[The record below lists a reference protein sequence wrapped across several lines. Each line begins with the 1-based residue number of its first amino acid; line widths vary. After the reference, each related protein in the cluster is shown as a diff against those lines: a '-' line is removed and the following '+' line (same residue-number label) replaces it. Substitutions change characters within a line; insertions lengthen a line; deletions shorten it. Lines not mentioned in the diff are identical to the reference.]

1 MMVDRLIT
9 GRYRIEKLLG
19 EGGLARVYRAT
30 DLLLDKSVALKEAH
44 PDDPSA
50 REAIKREYV
59 FASTH
64 RHPALV
70 FPYSLIDNSD
80 GTTIVMPL
88 IEENDLKEWWNS
100 ASLGPDS
107 IQGRSR
113 ADGIIASILECA
125 AFIHFSGYIYND
137 YKPANLMVAGDIA
150 PGETDMVIPILL
162 DYNLLSPRGGKPS
175 RRGTLEYISPEVLKG
190 DPPDIL
196 SDLYSIGATIYELFT
211 GTPPFVS
218 PSDPELIRL
227 ITEKGSIDFSQI
239 PHRFKEGIEAL
250 LSRDPEQRPQG
261 GKEAAAI
268 LGLDEQFRNLFRDRI
283 GYYLSAG
290 MPPFAAG
297 LESCHKD
304 YLRGKS
310 GKILLVR
317 GLNYS
322 WSALNYLASKSEID
336 GFEIGRIPAG
346 YDNDTAATILDNFLE
361 RITIDAHKRTLL
373 FVDSLE
379 DLNGENIGRLR
390 VIAGSRGGV
399 PVVAGARRW
408 LNFDLPHVLFDPL
421 CNQTRHSAATD
432 VLKAFL
438 KQPELNFDYDSL
450 SGATGGDPELI
461 YCHLIRA
468 ENENRLDL
476 LSSNEK
482 CDLYVTGK
490 RIPEVDEAMARMCNL
505 LTKDGQTL
513 MAKLSV
519 WGDRIPMLLLTELN
533 ENEQELINRLMES
546 GHLVREKDSVA
557 FPSGESRDS
566 IYSRISAG
574 EKEILH
580 NYWAKVVEKRL
591 EDTGEYLEA
600 AAYHWG
606 RSDDISRGFEANL
619 AAAVEYLRRGE
630 LSRAKGIARALLSLS
645 ERGGGSKSAALEIYA
660 DIAKAEGDYKEA
672 REKYIKLLWTL
683 RSERAE
689 SLEAKTLKDLGDL
702 YRSLRMPGKA
712 LFYTRKALSLYAGLS
727 DEQGM
732 AGCHNN
738 MGLAHWIDEEYQKAL
753 RSFYSALT
761 ANKRMGNYRELA
773 KIQSNLGII
782 KDIMGTTKDV
792 ADHFLDAL
800 NHAREAEDPRLQA
813 LICNNLGFFL
823 IRQGDFEAAQR
834 HLEDALELSERIG
847 YTEEIINSLTNLG
860 LCYLRLGDLFK
871 SVDNNQKA
879 QESANSFGNKRLA
892 ADAELH
898 LTEACILMGNF
909 SLAENVLSSIESDK
923 VYAEDKTLS
932 SQVDLLRSKLLV
944 NSGCFEK
951 AIKTA
956 AIVSLE
962 AGKAGNTRLRI
973 EAGLVIG
980 EAQMISEPE
989 RALSNLAVLAEE
1001 ASRLGHVDLAEEA
1014 GLLLAD
1020 IYLRIKDHFNA
1031 EGWIEKSL
1039 SGRKLPRKAYIE
1051 ASILSA
1057 ELSCLKSR
1065 YDDAID
1071 KLTEIESIAAAS
1083 GFIPLAL
1090 RSSVALGEIF
1100 TSCLKLSRAK
1110 EAFGRAIEYREKTLS
1125 ALPENVPAA
1134 FLLKL
1139 PSMVRLE
1146 AGLAGINEKAFLKV

>member
-1 MMVDRLIT
+1 MMTDRLIA

-30 DLLLDKSVALKEAH
+30 DLLTGKAAALKEAH
-44 PDDPSA
+44 TDDPSA
-50 REAIKREYV
+50 REALICEYI
-59 FASTH
+59 FASLH

-70 FPYSLIDNSD
+70 FPYSLIDNS
-80 GTTIVMPL
+80 GGIMIVMPF
-88 IEENDLKEWWNS
+88 IEGIDLKTWWNS
-100 ASLGPDS
+100 ASLNLDLD
-107 IQGRSR
+107 QEKSR
-113 ADGIIASILECA
+113 MDEVMASAFECA
-125 AFIHFSGYIYND
+125 AFIHFSGHLYND
-137 YKPANLMVAGDIA
+137 FKPANFIVAGDIA
-150 PGETDMVIPILL
+150 SGATDNVIPILL

-190 DPPDIL
+190 DPPDIP

-211 GTPPFVS
+211 GTPPFFS
-218 PSDPELIRL
+218 PSDSELIRL
-227 ITEKGSIDFSQI
+227 ITEKGSIDFSRI

-250 LSRDPEQRPQG
+250 LSRDPEQRPQS

-290 MPPFAAG
+290 VSPFAAG
-297 LESCHKD
+297 LESCFKD

-317 GLNYS
+317 GLNHS
-322 WSALNYLASKSEID
+322 RSALNYLASKPEID
-336 GFEIGRIPAG
+336 GFEMGRIPAG

-361 RITIDAHKRTLL
+361 RITVDAHKRALL

-390 VIAGSRGGV
+390 VIAGSREGI

-408 LNFDLPHVLFDPL
+408 LDFGLPYVLYDPL
-421 CNQTRHSAATD
+421 YNQTRHSATTD

-438 KQPELNFDYDSL
+438 KQPELNFDYDRL
-450 SGATGGDPELI
+450 SDATGGDPELI
-461 YCHLIRA
+461 YYHLIRA
-468 ENENRLDL
+468 ANDGRLDL

-490 RIPEVDEAMARMCNL
+490 LIPEVEEAMGRMYNL
-505 LTKDGQTL
+505 LDKDGQTL

-519 WGDRIPMLLLTELN
+519 WCDRIPMLLLTELN
-533 ENEQELINRLMES
+533 ENEQGLINRLMES

-580 NYWAKVVEKRL
+580 NYWANVVEKRL
-591 EDTGEYLEA
+591 EDTDEYLEA

-619 AAAVEYLRRGE
+619 AAAAEYLRRGE

-689 SLEAKTLKDLGDL
+689 NLEAKTLKDLGDL

-712 LFYTRKALSLYAGLS
+712 LFYTRKALSLYEGLS

-732 AGCHNN
+732 ADCHNN
-738 MGLAHWIDEEYQKAL
+738 MGLAHWVDEEYQQAL
-753 RSFYSALT
+753 GSFYSALA

-792 ADHFLDAL
+792 AGHFLDAL

-823 IRQGDFEAAQR
+823 IRQGDFETAQR

-879 QESANSFGNKRLA
+879 QELANSFGNKRLA

-898 LTEACILMGNF
+898 LAEACILMGNF
-909 SLAENVLSSIESDK
+909 SLAETVLSSIESDE
-923 VYAEDKTLS
+923 VYEEDKTLK
-932 SQVDLLRSKLLV
+932 SQVDLLRSKYRANL
-944 NSGCFEK
+944 GYYEK

-956 AIVSLE
+956 EAVSSE
-962 AGKAGNTRLRI
+962 AGKAGNTRLRL

-980 EAQMISEPE
+980 EAKMISEPE

-1020 IYLRIKDHFNA
+1020 IYLRIKDRFNA
-1031 EGWIEKSL
+1031 EGWIERSL
-1039 SGRKLPRKAYIE
+1039 SGWKLPRRAYIE

-1057 ELSCLKSR
+1057 ELSYLKNR

-1071 KLTEIESIAAAS
+1071 KLTETESIAAVS

-1100 TSCLKLSRAK
+1100 TSCLKLKRARD
-1110 EAFGRAIEYREKTLS
+1110 AFGRAAEYREKMLS
-1125 ALPENVPAA
+1125 ALPKNVPAA
-1134 FLLKL
+1134 LLLKL
-1139 PSMVRLE
+1139 PLMVRLE